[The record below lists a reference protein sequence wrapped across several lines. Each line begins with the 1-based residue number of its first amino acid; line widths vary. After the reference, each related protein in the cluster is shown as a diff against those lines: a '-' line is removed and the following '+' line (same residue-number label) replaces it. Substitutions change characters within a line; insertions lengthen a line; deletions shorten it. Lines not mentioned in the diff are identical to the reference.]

1 MQRRI
6 SIILQQ
12 LRQDVAHFLRPQAIE
27 MTCQQAGHRY
37 RKRQLDPVITVY
49 LFLLQIIRGNISC
62 EHVTHFAGKSF
73 TDSSYCK
80 ARKRLPLK
88 VLQALLGWT
97 RGAFQ
102 RATDHEGLWRGHRTF
117 LIDGSSFS
125 MSDVPELQAHFGQP
139 GGQRPGCGF
148 PVAHLLAMFDAASG
162 LLIEA
167 FAAPL
172 RTHDMSLVPRLHAVL
187 RVGDLLVGDRGF
199 CSYAHLATAAAQR
212 LHAVFR
218 VHQRQRV
225 EFRTVA
231 PSPPGA
237 PLSTGRPKSRWLR
250 SLGLKDQ
257 LVEWVKPKRRPKWMT
272 AEEYAVLPERLR
284 VRELRYRTGV
294 RGFRTEEITLVT
306 TLLDAELY
314 PLEALADLYA
324 TRWRVEVDLRHLKQ
338 TMGMDILRC
347 ETVDGIEKELT
358 MYALTYNLVRMVM
371 AEASRRQ
378 GVDVERI
385 SFADALHWLLEA
397 EPDTEMPRL
406 KVNPDRSGRCEPRV
420 VKRRPKQFSRM
431 TKPRSELRKRLLEK
445 KVAA

>member
-1 MQRRI
+1 
-6 SIILQQ
+6 
-12 LRQDVAHFLRPQAIE
+12 
-27 MTCQQAGHRY
+27 
-37 RKRQLDPVITVY
+37 
-49 LFLLQIIRGNISC
+49 
-62 EHVTHFAGKSF
+62 
-73 TDSSYCK
+73 
-80 ARKRLPLK
+80 
-88 VLQALLGWT
+88 
-97 RGAFQ
+97 
-102 RATDHEGLWRGHRTF
+102 
-117 LIDGSSFS
+117 

-139 GGQRPGCGF
+139 DGQRPGRGF
-148 PVAHLLAMFDAASG
+148 PVAHLMAMFEAASG

-172 RTHDMSLVPRLHAVL
+172 RTQDMSLVPRLHAVL

-199 CSYAHLATAAAQR
+199 CSSAHLTTAAAQR

-231 PSPPGA
+231 PSPPEA

-272 AEEYAVLPERLR
+272 AEEDAVLPERLR

-420 VKRRPKQFSRM
+420 VKRRPKQFPRM

>member
-62 EHVTHFAGKSF
+62 EHVTHFAAKSF

-97 RGAFQ
+97 RDAFQ

-172 RTHDMSLVPRLHAVL
+172 RTHDMSLVTRLHAVL
-187 RVGDLLVGDRGF
+187 RAGDLLVGDRGF

-231 PSPPGA
+231 PSLPEA
-237 PLSTGRPKSRWLR
+237 PLSTRRPKSRWLR

-406 KVNPDRSGRCEPRV
+406 KVNPDRSGRWEPRV
-420 VKRRPKQFSRM
+420 VKRRPKPFPRM